1 MKTLF
6 VVAFIILAI
15 VSVVLLTLCWTNKSW
30 SNIPWS
36 VMALFSA
43 IVAILFWN
51 NGATLTNLCVALIA
65 IILIIADTL
74 ITLYTFPDAK

>member
-36 VMALFSA
+36 VMAIFSA

-65 IILIIADTL
+65 IILIIVDTL

>member
-65 IILIIADTL
+65 IILIIADAL

>member
-65 IILIIADTL
+65 IILIIAD
-74 ITLYTFPDAK
+74 A

>member
-6 VVAFIILAI
+6 IVAFIILAI
-15 VSVVLLTLCWTNKSW
+15 VSVVLLTLCWTNKNW
-30 SNIPWS
+30 SNLPWS

-43 IVAILFWN
+43 IVAILSWN
-51 NGATLTNLCVALIA
+51 YGATLTNLCVALIA